1 MSPIAGFSGYA
12 NVTYKTG
19 CDDVACKSNNSI
31 FAASEAAKTAD
42 ATIILAGLDLSVEAE
57 SLDREDLWLPGYQTQ
72 LINQV
77 AEVAKGP
84 VILVIMSAGGVD
96 IAFAETNTNIKA
108 ILWAGYPGEEGGRAI
123 ADVVFGKFNPGGRL
137 PITWYNGDYV
147 QMLPLTSMPLRPV
160 DSLGYPGRTYKF
172 YNGPTLYPFGY
183 GLSYTQ
189 FKYNLLSFT
198 KTIQVNLN
206 KLQHCRNLNYTSDA
220 SKTRCPGVLV
230 NDLRCDD
237 YFEFKVDF
245 QNVGSTDGSD
255 VVIVYSKPPAEI
267 AATYIKQVIGFQ
279 RVFVR
284 AGRNRRIKFVFN
296 ACKSLNIVDYAANT
310 LLPAG
315 EHTIFVGNGGVSFPI
330 HLNFNY

>member
-1 MSPIAGFSGYA
+1 MM
-12 NVTYKTG
+12 
-19 CDDVACKSNNSI
+19 
-31 FAASEAAKTAD
+31 
-42 ATIILAGLDLSVEAE
+42 ILLS
-57 SLDREDLWLPGYQTQ
+57 
-72 LINQV
+72 
-77 AEVAKGP
+77 
-84 VILVIMSAGGVD
+84 
-96 IAFAETNTNIKA
+96 
-108 ILWAGYPGEEGGRAI
+108 
-123 ADVVFGKFNPGGRL
+123 GGRL

-198 KTIQVNLN
+198 KTIHVNLN

-237 YFEFKVDF
+237 YFEFKVDV

-284 AGRNRRIKFVFN
+284 AGRNKRIKFVFN

-315 EHTIFVGNGGVSFPI
+315 EHTIFVANGGVSFPI